1 MLDGLRA
8 RLEKLLADHT
18 PPGDPRAR
26 ATALHAAL
34 LETKVA
40 VGSMRDALAA
50 TEQSLA
56 AERRQ
61 LDDSQR
67 RGQLAA
73 AIPDPETVAVA
84 ERFTQRH
91 RERVDVLERKAALQ
105 REELTLA
112 ERDLEQLGVE
122 YRNARQGTEPGRT
135 PAQEAAWRD
144 LEAAGGVRPETDVAD
159 ELLKDQLNR
168 AHLDRAVDAQLE
180 HLKKKLRKDP

>member
-26 ATALHAAL
+26 ATVLHAAL
-34 LETKVA
+34 LEAKVG
-40 VGSMRDALAA
+40 VGGMRDALAA
-50 TEQSLA
+50 TEAALS

-61 LDDSQR
+61 LDDSLR

-73 AIPDPETVAVA
+73 AIPDPETVAIA

-91 RERVDVLERKAALQ
+91 RERVDVLERKVALQ

-122 YRNARQGTEPGRT
+122 YRSARQGPEPGRT
-135 PAQEAAWRD
+135 PAAEAAWRD

-159 ELLKDQLNR
+159 DLLKDQLKR